1 MTTGGA
7 WWRLPPQMKHA
18 TAIRWLLALVP
29 VVLIALVWMGIRWWG
44 ADPAREALQVGTT
57 YEIWLSEAEVKPRRA
72 DGERWDVD
80 GSAPDLKGV
89 IVWQDQRILE
99 TVTAD
104 NGLIAQWEPVAVK
117 LTQVLHGEAD
127 TASVRRVGRVR
138 ADEGGYVEIGVFD
151 DDATRPDAAGV
162 FRVPWSALKPGVN
175 EILLDGAVV
184 RLRVVVAEP
193 GGETAK
199 PAFHR
204 VSGVSELNEVPPAM
218 AGMASGVAREATE
231 AATKAADEL
240 GDKAGKAADAV
251 KKWLQPENGK

>member
-1 MTTGGA
+1 
-7 WWRLPPQMKHA
+7 MKRPVA
-18 TAIRWLLALVP
+18 LRWLLALVP
-29 VVLIALVWMGIRWWG
+29 VLLIALVWIGIRWWRD
-44 ADPAREALQVGTT
+44 DPAREALQAGTT
-57 YEIWLSEAEVKPRRA
+57 YEIWLSEAEVKPQKA
-72 DGERWDVD
+72 DGGRWDAD
-80 GSAPDLKGV
+80 GSAPDLRGV

-117 LTQVLHGEAD
+117 LSQVLHGEAD

-138 ADEGGYVEIGVFD
+138 PDAGGHVEIGVFD
-151 DDATRPDAAGV
+151 DDATHPDPAGV

-175 EILLDGAVV
+175 EILTVGPVL

-193 GGETAK
+193 GGESAK

-204 VSGVSELNEVPPAM
+204 VSGVTELKEVPPAM
-218 AGMASGVAREATE
+218 AGMVSGAAREATD
-231 AATKAADEL
+231 AATKAAGEL

-251 KKWLQPENGK
+251 KKWFQPEPEK